1 MSPVHVQFP
10 KMMVCMLQ
18 IINLDNVQ
26 LFYTHPG
33 EGASW
38 LLWYMV
44 VGSTT
49 ICDQVCQLLATG
61 RWFSPG
67 PPASSTNLTDRH
79 DITEILLYIQRSAI
93 IVDYSIF
100 QSKPD

>member
-26 LFYTHPG
+26 VFYTHPG
-33 EGASW
+33 GGGRRACDG
-38 LLWYMV
+38 MV

-49 ICDQVCQLLATG
+49 ICDKACQLLATG

-67 PPASSTNLTDRH
+67 PPASSTNITDRH
-79 DITEILLYIQRSAI
+79 DIAKILLN
-93 IVDYSIF
+93 IF
-100 QSKPD
+100 NEVQ

>member
-26 LFYTHPG
+26 VFYTHQG
-33 EGASW
+33 EGRRGPGG
-38 LLWYMV
+38 MV

-49 ICDQVCQLLATG
+49 ICDKVCQLLATG

-67 PPASSTNLTDRH
+67 PSASSTNITYRY
-79 DITEILLYIQRSAI
+79 DITGILWN
-93 IVDYSIF
+93 IF
-100 QSKPD
+100 NEVQ

>member
-26 LFYTHPG
+26 VFYTHPG

-38 LLWYMV
+38 SDGMV

-49 ICDQVCQLLATG
+49 TCDKVCQLLATIP
-61 RWFSPG
+61 RL
-67 PPASSTNLTDRH
+67 PPP
-79 DITEILLYIQRSAI
+79 I
-93 IVDYSIF
+93 
-100 QSKPD
+100 

>member
-26 LFYTHPG
+26 CFVRIQG
-33 EGASW
+33 RGRRGRDG
-38 LLWYMV
+38 MV
-44 VGSTT
+44 VGSTI
-49 ICDQVCQLLATG
+49 ICDKVCQLLATG

-67 PPASSTNLTDRH
+67 PPASSTYITDRH
-79 DITEILLYIQRSAI
+79 DITEILLN
-93 IVDYSIF
+93 IF
-100 QSKPD
+100 NEVQ

>member
-10 KMMVCMLQ
+10 KIMVCILQ

-26 LFYTHPG
+26 VFYTHPG
-33 EGASW
+33 EGRRGRDG
-38 LLWYMV
+38 MV

-49 ICDQVCQLLATG
+49 ICDKVCQLPATG

-67 PPASSTNLTDRH
+67 LPASSTNITDR
-79 DITEILLYIQRSAI
+79 DAI
-93 IVDYSIF
+93 IVYYSIF
-100 QSKPD
+100 